1 METYGFLLVMIGF
14 GSFVVT
20 LLSLIIQIIN
30 SITKK
35 K

>member
-1 METYGFLLVMIGF
+1 METYGFLLVMLGF
-14 GSFVVT
+14 GSFIVA

-30 SITKK
+30 AIIKK